1 MWARLCFMG
10 IYLIKFKI
18 KIDDSLDAFG
28 VRGGLA
34 VELLADNKINP
45 GIAFHAW
52 QMDAFFEETNLGDLH
67 LHFAL
72 SSGKLCDNLR

>member
-1 MWARLCFMG
+1 MG

-52 QMDAFFEETNLGDLH
+52 QMDAFLRGQIWAICTYTL
-67 LHFAL
+67 L
-72 SSGKLCDNLR
+72 SAVVSYAII

>member
-1 MWARLCFMG
+1 MWARLCFVG

-18 KIDDSLDAFG
+18 KINDSLDAFG

-52 QMDAFFEETNLGDLH
+52 QMDAFGGTNLGDLH